1 MRRIF
6 SAVLIIFIL
15 LVAVL
20 LALFPRQVTGVIQ
33 DESGPPVSHAVVLVG
48 DRVVYPG
55 QAGYFSLGW
64 VMGTVTLT
72 VQADG
77 YLSQQAMVPR
87 GQFPGQSTLLPIV
100 LTPNTLSGTVRDL
113 ETGAPVAGSSVT
125 AGEKSLVAD
134 EQGHYALNRIRI
146 GTLLSASVPGY
157 QTQEAVFSG
166 QEVQDFALQPTRTE
180 ILVFDAYSHQPVANA
195 SVAYDSVESATDAN
209 GMTVIKRLLPNS
221 PLLVHAAGYEP
232 TEHVYNGSAGVAIV
246 LRPNTLHGVVRE
258 SKNDTPMAGVTVKL
272 VSSGEVISS
281 TITGQDGR
289 YFFAGIPA
297 AVTLTVTA
305 LDHGPFEK
313 PVGPVTEM
321 DVDLKRFEVRGI
333 YMPLGLL
340 TSQRRVLEL
349 IDLIDQTE
357 LNAIVVDMKNDRG
370 WLAFPSALVEAK
382 AGKAY
387 QREVMDVHRFLALC
401 KDKEI
406 YTIARVVL
414 FKDPALAAAYPEWAV
429 HTADD
434 QLYVDTEGSA
444 WLDPFRVEVQDYLV
458 AIAKEVAELG
468 FDELQFDYIRFPSD
482 GPARQAKYSQEST
495 RESRCTAIREFC
507 ARLGRELE
515 PYGVF
520 MSADL
525 FGLTVWV
532 DPENDMG
539 IGQRVIDIAPSVDY
553 LSPMLY
559 PSTFISGNLGYDDPM
574 QYPYEIVYR
583 SCIELSKR
591 TTTRVRPWLQHYSWK
606 GVDYGSEE
614 LRLEK
619 QAADD
624 AGTYGWMF
632 WHAGGRYNANAFD
645 ATEGPP

>member
-1 MRRIF
+1 MSILL
-6 SAVLIIFIL
+6 AVLVF
-15 LVAVL
+15 V
-20 LALFPRQVTGVIQ
+20 LFPRQVIGVIR
-33 DESGPPVSHAVVLVG
+33 DESGPPVSHAVVMLG
-48 DRVVYPG
+48 ERAIYPS

-64 VMGTVTLT
+64 VMGTVSLT

-77 YLSQQAMVPR
+77 YLPWQAQAPR
-87 GQFPGQSTLLPIV
+87 GQLPGQSMLLPVV

-113 ETGAPVAGSSVT
+113 DTGAFLGHSSIT
-125 AGEKSLVAD
+125 AGQESLRAD
-134 EQGHYALNRIRI
+134 ELGRYALNRIRI
-146 GTLLSASVPGY
+146 GTLLSASAPGY
-157 QTQEAVFSG
+157 QTQEALFDG
-166 QEVQDFALQPTRTE
+166 QEVQDFALRPTQTRVMV
-180 ILVFDAYSHQPVANA
+180 LDAYSHQPVTAA
-195 SVAYDSVESATDAN
+195 TVTYDSTESTTDAN
-209 GMTVIKRLLPNS
+209 GTADIKRLLPNS
-221 PLLVHAAGYEP
+221 HLVVRAAGYEP
-232 TEHVYNGSAGVAIV
+232 TEHVYDGSDASVAIV
-246 LRPNTLHGVVRE
+246 LRPNTLRGVVRE
-258 SKNDTPMAGVTVKL
+258 SRNGTPMAGVAVKL
-272 VSSGEVISS
+272 VSSGEVVTS
-281 TITGQDGR
+281 TITGPDGH
-289 YFFAGIPA
+289 YSFVEIPA
-297 AVTLTVTA
+297 AVTLTIAA
-305 LDHGPFEK
+305 LDHVPFEE

-349 IDLIDQTE
+349 IDLIEQTE

-370 WLAFPSALVEAK
+370 WLAFPSALPEAK
-382 AGKAY
+382 ASKAY

-401 KDKEI
+401 REKEI

-414 FKDPALAAAYPEWAV
+414 FKDPALVAAYPAWAV

-434 QLYVDTEGSA
+434 QLYVDTEGST
-444 WLDPFRVEVQDYLV
+444 WLDPYRVEVQDYLV
-458 AIAKEVAELG
+458 ALAKEVAGLG

-495 RESRCTAIREFC
+495 KESRCTTIREFC
-507 ARLGRELE
+507 ARLRRELE
-515 PYGVF
+515 PYGVLI
-520 MSADL
+520 SADL

-559 PSTFISGNLGYDDPM
+559 PSTFISGNLGLDNPM
-574 QYPYEIVYR
+574 LYPYEVVYR
-583 SCIELSKR
+583 SCVELSKR

-645 ATEGPP
+645 EAEGPP